1 MNLKIYDKKE
11 VKIGKMLENISIKIL
26 IANNINLWWICFW
39 GKWEGIWENWVN
51 TWKTRAVMTEFY

>member
-26 IANNINLWWICFW
+26 IANNINLL
-39 GKWEGIWENWVN
+39 
-51 TWKTRAVMTEFY
+51 